1 MENELFS
8 TWNLIRVSGLLSYFL
23 LTMSLAFGFLQSFQS
38 LKRKKPVFLLIH
50 QNSGW
55 IGLLVIVFH
64 MMLLFWDQYVHYP
77 VLSILVPFNSEHEPF
92 YSGLGTISFYLFL
105 MIIGSSD
112 FFMKKLGRIVW
123 KKIHLLAIP
132 AWILMAIHGFMI
144 GSDSSKGWA
153 QLIYIVSVSIIM
165 VLGVAR
171 GMESVALPQHKSP
184 QKKTQI

>member
-1 MENELFS
+1 MENELLS

-23 LTMSLAFGFLQSFQS
+23 LTMSLAFGFLQSFPS
-38 LKRKKPVFLLIH
+38 LKKQKAVFLFIH

-77 VLSILVPFNSEHEPF
+77 VLSILVPFRSENEPF
-92 YSGLGTISFYLFL
+92 YSGLGTISFYLFFI
-105 MIIGSSD
+105 IIGSSD
-112 FFMKKLGRIVW
+112 FFMKKLGRLVW

-132 AWILMAIHGFMI
+132 AWILMAVHGVMI

-153 QLIYIVSVSIIM
+153 QLIYIVTISIIM
-165 VLGVAR
+165 IIGVAR
-171 GMESVALPQHKSP
+171 GMESVAIPQHKGS
-184 QKKTQI
+184 QKKTQG